1 MTVPPPFIPDV
12 PSPPLRGAAPQRT
25 DAPQAGE
32 FGHVLDDLGSALGK
46 ANTAEDAFANGAGDL
61 QSAIYER
68 ARADVALA
76 VATAASQRAAQALQ
90 AIFSMQV

>member
-1 MTVPPPFIPDV
+1 MTGTPFIPDV
-12 PSPPLRGAAPQRT
+12 PSPSRNAAALPRN

-32 FGHVLDDLGSALGK
+32 FGKILDDLGSALGQ
-46 ANTAEDAFANGAGDL
+46 ANRAEDAFANGAGDL

-90 AIFSMQV
+90 AIFTMQV